1 MDMNNPASA
10 QTTPGQ
16 VLNWAYPLGFWS
28 ALVTTL
34 GGIIYFLAITAA
46 LLTGQFTF
54 PPPESLQ
61 LFGGISSLLFCP
73 VLVILFACLHTVTP
87 LEKKVFSQIS
97 LGFTLLFALA
107 VSINRFTQLGVVRQS
122 LASGVVQGLDW
133 FLPYGDHSMMLG
145 LEMMGWGWFLGLAFL
160 FTVPLF
166 SDPWLRG
173 LSSLYAVL
181 GITSAI
187 AYLLASPLST
197 IGFVAWGLVL
207 YIITALVAVQF
218 RRAQQDVQHE

>member
-1 MDMNNPASA
+1 MKYNNWPEMDKNHPAIA
-10 QTTPGQ
+10 KTTPGQ
-16 VLNWAYPLGFWS
+16 VLNWANPLGFWS

-34 GGIIYFLAITAA
+34 GGIIYFLAITVA

-133 FLPYGDHSMMLG
+133 FLPYGDHSVMLG

-160 FTVPLF
+160 FAVPLF
-166 SDPWLRG
+166 SEPWLRG
-173 LSSLYAVL
+173 LSISYAVL
-181 GITSAI
+181 GFTSAI
-187 AYLLASPLST
+187 AYLSPLTTSWT
-197 IGFVAWGLVL
+197 RLKI
-207 YIITALVAVQF
+207 
-218 RRAQQDVQHE
+218 EP